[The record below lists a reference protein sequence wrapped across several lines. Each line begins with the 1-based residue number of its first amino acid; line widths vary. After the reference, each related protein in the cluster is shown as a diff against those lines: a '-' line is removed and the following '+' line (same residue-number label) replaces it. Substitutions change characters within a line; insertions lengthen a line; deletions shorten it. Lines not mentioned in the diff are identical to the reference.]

1 MYSAFDYN
9 INIELNICI
18 YIGQVCSWNFVL
30 KDLAKN
36 CVHYLD
42 AVTYNTVLE
51 SAHDYVL
58 SKSNVDLVT
67 SLTVL
72 DFFIWENENWTS
84 RVLSKKRVLG
94 IVICYR

>member
-72 DFFIWENENWTS
+72 VPWFFYLREWKLDIKSTF
-84 RVLSKKRVLG
+84 
-94 IVICYR
+94 